1 MTPTQRI
8 FFGLVASLLLVLG
21 FVTAAE
27 SFDPVF
33 FGGRYGGVA
42 DDELAGPV
50 VSRLS

>member
-8 FFGLVASLLLVLG
+8 LFGLVASLLLVLG
-21 FVTAAE
+21 FVRAAE

-33 FGGRYGGVA
+33 FGGRSGGGA
-42 DDELAGPV
+42 DEDLAGPV